1 MSKNETVKVTV
12 TVEIPKKVHKLLED
26 FAAFSCVS
34 LEETLK
40 DQLELDVRGL
50 WHSEVFY
57 NWTESAITK
66 AGCAD
71 YFSLNQGEAK

>member
-1 MSKNETVKVTV
+1 MSKTETMKVTV
-12 TVEIPKKVHKLLED
+12 TVEIPENVYKLLKE
-26 FAAFSCVS
+26 FSAFSGVP

-40 DQLELDVRGL
+40 DQLESDVRGL
-50 WHSEVFY
+50 WHSEVFF

>member
-1 MSKNETVKVTV
+1 MSENEIVKVTV

-26 FAAFSCVS
+26 FSAFSGVS

-50 WHSEVFY
+50 WHSEVFSD
-57 NWTESAITK
+57 WTESAITK

-71 YFSLNQGEAK
+71 YFRLNQGEAK